1 MEISTV
7 QLAAFGIV
15 TAIMLISALMVV
27 MARNIVHAAFFLV
40 VTLFC
45 VAGYFILLLA
55 EFLAAVQILIYV
67 GAVIVLII
75 FGLILTRARVG
86 QAIPMEEIRQRLWA
100 ILVSVIFF
108 GGVSYALLNQKWPVV
123 GAEKMEVAAT
133 SEIAETL
140 FNTYVLPFQVAAVL
154 LLAVL
159 VGAIVQAMREE
170 K

>member
-7 QLAAFGIV
+7 QLIAFGIV

-27 MARNIVHAAFFLV
+27 MARNIVHAAFFLI

-45 VAGYFILLLA
+45 VAGYFVLLLA
-55 EFLAAVQILIYV
+55 DFLAAVQILIYV
-67 GAVIVLII
+67 GAVVILIV

-86 QAIPMEEIRQRLWA
+86 QAIPMEEVRQRLWA
-100 ILVSVIFF
+100 VLVSLVFF
-108 GGVSYALLNQKWPVV
+108 GGVSYALLNEKWPVV
-123 GAEKMEVAAT
+123 GAEKMEVTTT
-133 SEIAETL
+133 SKIADTL
-140 FNTYVLPFQVAAVL
+140 FNTYVLPFEVASVL

-159 VGAIVQAMREE
+159 IGAIVLAMREE

>member
-7 QLAAFGIV
+7 QLVAFGIV
-15 TAIMLISALMVV
+15 TAIMLISALLVV
-27 MARNIVHAAFFLV
+27 TARNIVHAVFFLI

-55 EFLAAVQILIYV
+55 DFLAAVQILIYV
-67 GAVIVLII
+67 GAVVALIV

-86 QAIPMEEIRQRLWA
+86 QAIPMEEVKQKLWA
-100 ILVSVIFF
+100 ILVSLIFF
-108 GGVSYALLNQKWPVV
+108 GGVSYALLNEKWPVV
-123 GAEKMEVAAT
+123 GAEKMEVTTT
-133 SEIAETL
+133 SKIADTL
-140 FNTYVLPFQVAAVL
+140 FNTYVLPFQVTSVL

-159 VGAIVQAMREE
+159 IGAIVLAMREE